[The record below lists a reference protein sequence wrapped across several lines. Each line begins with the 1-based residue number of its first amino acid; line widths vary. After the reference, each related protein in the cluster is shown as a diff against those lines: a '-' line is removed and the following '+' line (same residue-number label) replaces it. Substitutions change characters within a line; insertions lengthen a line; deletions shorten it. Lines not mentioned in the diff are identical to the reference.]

1 MEDHLEPVEVKP
13 PPGLPGLE
21 VVVEVSG
28 REAKGMELPLR
39 SEQEDGRS
47 LLVVDPYVKLVTFQ
61 FRRDEIL

>member
-1 MEDHLEPVEVKP
+1 MEDHLEPVEVQP
-13 PPGLPGLE
+13 PPCLSGLE

>member
-1 MEDHLEPVEVKP
+1 MEDHLEPVKVQP
-13 PPGLPGLE
+13 PPGLSGLE

-39 SEQEDGRS
+39 SEQEDSRS